1 KFFKV
6 VLAVVVIA
14 ATSALAGLVFA
25 AIGGTNLGVAAGVGG
40 FTGGSLGLAR
50 SAHRNVDDLEGML
63 VGSMIGTGIGIL
75 TGILT
80 YLGGAYIREN
90 LTEVSEFLGD
100 SARNAGK
107 EALEGL
113 QTQPGGQAAAGG
125 EVAYSLARKIFRP
138 ALNFIFQDGPWAEGI
153 RSAVFTGGT
162 VTGGYFAAKRIDQLV
177 DYLKNRRNCISV
189 DIHGNS
195 MSHACPI

>member
-1 KFFKV
+1 MRKTETTNGVVREYAYTYDPQAGRFISADPRQLEPAPLQAMRMAEWDYQSGSASAGSMSEERLADWRGRTFEPQDLNRFSYVLNNPLNRVDVDGYGFWRKFFKV

-80 YLGGAYIREN
+80 YLGGA
-90 LTEVSEFLGD
+90 
-100 SARNAGK
+100 
-107 EALEGL
+107 
-113 QTQPGGQAAAGG
+113 
-125 EVAYSLARKIFRP
+125 
-138 ALNFIFQDGPWAEGI
+138 
-153 RSAVFTGGT
+153 
-162 VTGGYFAAKRIDQLV
+162 
-177 DYLKNRRNCISV
+177 
-189 DIHGNS
+189 
-195 MSHACPI
+195 